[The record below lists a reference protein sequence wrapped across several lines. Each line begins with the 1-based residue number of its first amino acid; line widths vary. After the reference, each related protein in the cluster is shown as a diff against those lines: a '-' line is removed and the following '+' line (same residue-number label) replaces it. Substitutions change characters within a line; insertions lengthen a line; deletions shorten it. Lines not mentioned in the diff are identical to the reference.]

1 MKTKKQLKKNV
12 EELKDLQ
19 NDQKKKAKKVEKAR
33 SKLQRQRQR
42 LSALEAKIA
51 NLERR
56 ISDAGRSD
64 GGGSRLADKDLH
76 TLHVIFNPKSTTD
89 SNGENNLEKVVK
101 ALRVHG
107 IRAEVCLKTSGKV
120 ARKCAK
126 EAVKNDEPMVIVA
139 GGDGT
144 IEDVAAELAGT
155 KTALGIIPLGTM
167 NNLARSLGVPLSIND
182 ACALIGAGITRKID
196 IGRVREADKPENGF
210 FLESAGLGLSG
221 IAMPAGQDAHK
232 GRWAKLPEAIGR
244 LFEMGPA
251 QIEIQL
257 DDKDAIKANSQLV
270 TVSNAPFTGANLTI
284 APDAKMDDGMFDVA
298 VYEDMGKTEIMAF
311 LMQARNGNS
320 PDNPKVHRYRARH
333 VVIRS
338 SEKMPAVSDK
348 NAIPGQHVLDIELI
362 PNALSAVAGKGIGL
376 TLPVESEVAE
386 PTASVEVEQ
395 PSLS

>member
-12 EELKDLQ
+12 ETLKRLQ

-33 SKLQRQRQR
+33 AKLQRQRHR
-42 LSALEAKIA
+42 LGALEAKIA
-51 NLERR
+51 QLEHH
-56 ISDAGRSD
+56 ISDAASGD
-64 GGGSRLADKDLH
+64 GGGSRLAGKDLR
-76 TLHVIFNPKSTTD
+76 TVHVIFNPKSTLD

-126 EAVKNDEPMVIVA
+126 EAAKKDEAMVIVA

-144 IEDVAAELAGT
+144 IEDVASALAGT

-167 NNLARSLGVPLSIND
+167 NNLARSLGVPLSID
-182 ACALIGAGITRKID
+182 EACALIGAGITRKID
-196 IGRVREADKPENGF
+196 IGRVREADKPQDGF

-232 GRWAKLPEAIGR
+232 GRWSKLPEAIGR
-244 LFEMGPA
+244 LFEMGPSP
-251 QIEIQL
+251 IEVQL

-311 LMQARNGNS
+311 LMQARNGS
-320 PDNPKVHRYRARH
+320 CPDNPKVHRYRARH

-348 NAIPGQHVLDIELI
+348 NAIPGQHVLDLELI
-362 PNALSAVAGKGIGL
+362 PQALSAVAGRGIGL
-376 TLPVESEVAE
+376 TLPVESGAAAPSVA
-386 PTASVEVEQ
+386 TQVEQ
-395 PSLS
+395 PTLN